1 MSAELLAVD
10 VFPGLT
16 YPVGD
21 GGNLEALA
29 HRAAARGIPLEA
41 RTVFPGE
48 ALPTAAIY
56 LLGGAE
62 DEDQPELAR
71 RLRDGALAR
80 AVDGGAAVLAVD
92 AAFQVVGERFTGVDG
107 VEHAGVGLLDAR
119 SVLGPLVEGPVV
131 TRPNAVLGLPALSA
145 YETHRGRTTL
155 GPGASAFADL
165 EIGTGNGAGTDGA
178 VAGRVIGTYLHGP
191 LLARNPELADLL
203 LSWATGE
210 ALEPCELGFAEEV
223 RRRRITEAR
232 RLAGERASRWAR
244 WTRRLR

>member
-1 MSAELLAVD
+1 MSADLLAID

-21 GGNLEALA
+21 SGNLEALA
-29 HRAAARGIPLEA
+29 HRAAVRGIALETRA
-41 RTVFPGE
+41 VFPGE
-48 ALPTAAIY
+48 SLPTAAIY

-71 RLRDGALAR
+71 RLRDGAFAR
-80 AVDGGAAVLAVD
+80 AVEGGSAVLAVD
-92 AAFQVVGERFTGVDG
+92 AAFQVLGERFTGTDG
-107 VEHAGVGLLDAR
+107 AEHTGVGLLDAR
-119 SVLGPLVEGPVV
+119 TALGPLVEGPVV
-131 TRPNAVLGLPALSA
+131 TRPNAVLGLPALSG

-165 EIGTGNGAGTDGA
+165 EIGTGNGEGTDGA

-203 LSWATGE
+203 LTWATGA
-210 ALEPCELGFAEEV
+210 ALEPCDLGFAEEV
-223 RRRRITEAR
+223 RRRRIAEAR
-232 RLAGERASRWAR
+232 RITGERASRWAR
-244 WTRRLR
+244 WTRPFR